1 MRDTI
6 NKYEFSDEELEQ
18 ELNVWEI
25 KAHKNGF
32 ASCYK
37 KLYKTNYTTIAA
49 KSFLI
54 PNKETGEI
62 RHFDLSLRIFKRRR
76 KADPWV
82 EKTEVKEHDH
92 GVHRQIDIN
101 VGNGIAVKALHEFL
115 SAQYEF
121 IGQKIENDRIIID
134 QPSDQDIIQMLRKMS
149 LDQFEKF
156 GEGFRLNTIK
166 GYRDFIKNNL
176 DKNETFFQNWLDE
189 ENGKFRHQRCLIFGL
204 EFIDHKMEGELSRK
218 RFDLLTRSSL
228 SKNEYVIIEMKSP
241 NEDVFKVL
249 TLSTNQGESVEYH
262 LSPAISRAIPQ
273 ILRYRSKLQTISEDD
288 DDLRRIGIKKGNVA
302 KCIILIGQRK
312 TDPIWNDHFNSLK
325 ASLSSN
331 LEIWTYTDI
340 IDKLEIVI
348 KNLEENLSEF
358 TVEDES

>member
-1 MRDTI
+1 
-6 NKYEFSDEELEQ
+6 
-18 ELNVWEI
+18 
-25 KAHKNGF
+25 
-32 ASCYK
+32 
-37 KLYKTNYTTIAA
+37 
-49 KSFLI
+49 
-54 PNKETGEI
+54 
-62 RHFDLSLRIFKRRR
+62 
-76 KADPWV
+76 
-82 EKTEVKEHDH
+82 
-92 GVHRQIDIN
+92 
-101 VGNGIAVKALHEFL
+101 
-115 SAQYEF
+115 
-121 IGQKIENDRIIID
+121 
-134 QPSDQDIIQMLRKMS
+134 
-149 LDQFEKF
+149 
-156 GEGFRLNTIK
+156 
-166 GYRDFIKNNL
+166 
-176 DKNETFFQNWLDE
+176 
-189 ENGKFRHQRCLIFGL
+189 
-204 EFIDHKMEGELSRK
+204 
-218 RFDLLTRSSL
+218 
-228 SKNEYVIIEMKSP
+228 MKSP

>member
-101 VGNGIAVKALHEFL
+101 VGK
-115 SAQYEF
+115 
-121 IGQKIENDRIIID
+121 IG
-134 QPSDQDIIQMLRKMS
+134 
-149 LDQFEKF
+149 
-156 GEGFRLNTIK
+156 
-166 GYRDFIKNNL
+166 
-176 DKNETFFQNWLDE
+176 
-189 ENGKFRHQRCLIFGL
+189 
-204 EFIDHKMEGELSRK
+204 
-218 RFDLLTRSSL
+218 
-228 SKNEYVIIEMKSP
+228 
-241 NEDVFKVL
+241 
-249 TLSTNQGESVEYH
+249 
-262 LSPAISRAIPQ
+262 RASC
-273 ILRYRSKLQTISEDD
+273 RER
-288 DDLRRIGIKKGNVA
+288 V
-302 KCIILIGQRK
+302 
-312 TDPIWNDHFNSLK
+312 
-325 ASLSSN
+325 
-331 LEIWTYTDI
+331 
-340 IDKLEIVI
+340 
-348 KNLEENLSEF
+348 
-358 TVEDES
+358 